1 MLFLQYRGRIT
12 EEYVRALKHLN
23 APCKPILTLRKLKT
37 VLPSPKVDVNKSLK
51 SRIVYQIF
59 CPRCQ
64 ACYVGQT
71 DRHLLKRFKEHCKPS
86 QPFGKHIRLC
96 EASPNFDNKDD
107 VSVIHV
113 TTRSISYL
121 EALEALWVREIRPS
135 INTKDEYRHRELTI
149 KL

>member
-1 MLFLQYRGRIT
+1 MGLTKYSKKIKPVMHFMNMLWIFYAIFCIN
-12 EEYVRALKHLN
+12 VS
-23 APCKPILTLRKLKT
+23 I
-37 VLPSPKVDVNKSLK
+37 KVKFKSLK

-59 CPRCQ
+59 FPRCQ

-71 DRHLLKRFKEHCKPS
+71 DRQLLKRFKEQKPS
-86 QPFGKHIRLC
+86 QPYGRHIRLC
-96 EASPNFDNKDD
+96 GASPNFENKDD

-135 INTKDEYRHRELTI
+135 INTKDE
-149 KL
+149 